1 MARISGKRIISILL
15 SGLAG
20 TIIPWVLG
28 ALSLLV
34 LLTLAIVIKSWR
46 DVKRSPYF
54 FMRQQAAKRLQTY
67 SSMSLLLIIVTA
79 VTAAYTLQPS
89 PVDDTP
95 RVALLA
101 NTKPATEEVRAL
113 LEASPLVVEETAET
127 TGTEQEVISTTT
139 AATTVTTTAAVAESQ
154 ALPVSS
160 ESLLQAALTLPEEFD
175 KLEPRVELKEDTK
188 LGSISFST
196 QINREYEAVEPG
208 SIFAEGAYTLYATFS
223 YEAMENGMEWAWV
236 WRRDGEVVGG
246 GNELWNYGEEGP
258 GYIYYNPEE
267 GFQNGQ
273 YSLEVWVNGEL
284 LTRSNIT
291 INSAAVSAGN

>member
-1 MARISGKRIISILL
+1 MP
-15 SGLAG
+15 SGLSG

-34 LLTLAIVIKSWR
+34 LLTLTIVVKSWR
-46 DVKRSPYF
+46 DLKRSPYF
-54 FMRQQAAKRLQTY
+54 FLRRQAEKRLQTY
-67 SSMSLLLIIVTA
+67 SSMSLVLIIVTA

-89 PVDDTP
+89 PVDNNL
-95 RVALLA
+95 RVALLT

-113 LEASPLVVEETAET
+113 FQASPLVVEEAVETADT
-127 TGTEQEVISTTT
+127 QRQVVSTTT
-139 AATTVTTTAAVAESQ
+139 VATPSLAESS
-154 ALPVSS
+154 A
-160 ESLLQAALTLPEEFD
+160 SLLQAALTLPDEFD
-175 KLEPRVELKEDTK
+175 QYVPTAGLKDNTK
-188 LGSISFST
+188 LGSLAFST
-196 QINREYEAVEPG
+196 QLNSEYVAVEPDNL
-208 SIFAEGAYTLYATFS
+208 FAEGAYTLYATFS
-223 YEAMENGMEWAWV
+223 YEAMTNGMEWAWV

-267 GFQNGQ
+267 GFQRGQ

-284 LTRSNIT
+284 MSHSDVT